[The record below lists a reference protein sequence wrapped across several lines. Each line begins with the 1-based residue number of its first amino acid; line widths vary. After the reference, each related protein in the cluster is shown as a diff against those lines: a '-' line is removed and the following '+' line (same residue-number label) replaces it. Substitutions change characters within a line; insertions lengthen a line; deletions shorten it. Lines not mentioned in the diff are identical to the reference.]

1 MDQPSANLQVG
12 YGTATGEQ
20 ALAVGQQAAR
30 QAVQGIK
37 PESLTAVLV
46 FASVRYDLP
55 ELLRG
60 IQEEVGQAPVLGATT
75 AGEICGGPQRES
87 VVIVALAS
95 PYLAVRVGV
104 GQGVAADWQHAV
116 AQAVKT
122 PEIKPFFD
130 PQDPR
135 IWSELTRQGKHAFG
149 LLFSPGNTRA
159 TDSRSFEILEEL
171 KRLSLGRLP
180 IIGGAAAD
188 DWRLE
193 ANYVLWGRR
202 ACPDSVL
209 VAVFETQL
217 QFGIAMAHG
226 FQPTSRKATVTRSQ
240 DHEVL
245 ELDGKPAANVYAEML
260 GLPRT
265 ALEGK
270 HLTLT
275 TRRPTGILYG
285 YGQYSLNVASFFTP
299 EHGVRFSQPIPEG
312 TMLTSMD
319 ADQSS
324 LLAAG
329 DEVVRKAI
337 LRGGI
342 TDPALVLAF
351 PCALRSRI
359 LEGVEGE
366 EIAAMRKIL
375 PTTPLVGFYSF
386 GEQGMADDGVSR
398 HNNEVIAALVLDRE
412 LSHGARV
419 ALKNARLHQE
429 LEQQSAEIIAANIKL
444 RQEIDERRRAEAALS
459 HNLLELRETAK
470 KLEQSRNML
479 QLVIESIPV
488 RVFWKDKDLRY
499 LGCNS
504 LFARDT
510 GFSRPEEII
519 GRSDMEMG
527 WREQA
532 ETYRRDD
539 LEVMG
544 ARGAKINILEPQTT
558 PAGDCIWL
566 NTSKVPL
573 LRSNGEVFGVLGV
586 YEDITDRKRAGEE
599 IERQREELRGLA
611 TRLAEMEESER
622 QQLARELHDDVCQ
635 SLASLAITLETIKLK
650 ARQEPFERLL
660 ARLSDAAAL
669 VEQTG
674 EITRNI
680 MEGLRPTV
688 LDHYGLMGGLRQL
701 GDQFAQR
708 LGIVFE
714 VQDGEPDSRLG
725 PDLELAL
732 FRIAQEAL
740 NNVAKHA
747 RASQVTV
754 TVGVDNGTV
763 NLTVADNGIGF
774 DLTRA
779 EQSKGRQRWGLM
791 IMTER
796 AMAVGGRCRVES
808 QPGQGTRV
816 VVEVPR

>member
-1 MDQPSANLQVG
+1 MDNPATNLQVG
-12 YGTATGEQ
+12 CGTATGEQ
-20 ALAVGQQAAR
+20 SRAVGKQAAR

-37 PESLTAVLV
+37 KGSLTAVLV

-55 ELLRG
+55 ELLQG
-60 IQEEVGQAPVLGATT
+60 IQEVAGKAPVLGATT

-87 VVIVALAS
+87 VVILALAS
-95 PYLAVRVGV
+95 PHLKVRVGV
-104 GQGVAADWQHAV
+104 GQGVAPDWQQAV
-116 AQAVKT
+116 AQAVNM
-122 PEIKPFFD
+122 PEIKPFFN
-130 PQDPR
+130 PQDPS
-135 IWSELTRQGKHAFG
+135 IWSELTRQGKLAFG

-159 TDSRSFEILEEL
+159 TDSRSFEILEDL
-171 KRLSLGRLP
+171 KHLSLGRLP

-193 ANYVLWGRR
+193 SNYVLWGSQ
-202 ACPDSVL
+202 AYPDSVL

-217 QFGIAMAHG
+217 QFGIAIAHG
-226 FQPTSRKATVTRSQ
+226 FQPTNRKATVTRSQ

-245 ELDGKPAANVYAEML
+245 ELDGKPAANVYSEML
-260 GLPRT
+260 SLPRS

-275 TRRPTGILYG
+275 TKRPTGILYG
-285 YGQYSLNVASFFTP
+285 YGQYSPNVASFFTSAN
-299 EHGVRFSQPIPEG
+299 GVRFSQPIPEG
-312 TMLTSMD
+312 TVLTLID

-342 TDPALVLAF
+342 IDPAMILAF

-359 LEGVEGE
+359 LAGLEGE
-366 EIAAMRKIL
+366 EIASMRKIL

-386 GEQGMADDGVSR
+386 GEQGVADDGVSR

-412 LSHGARV
+412 LCHGARV
-419 ALKNARLHQE
+419 ALENARLHRE
-429 LEQQSAEIIAANIKL
+429 LEQQSVEIAGANTKL
-444 RQEIDERRRAEAALS
+444 RQEIAERRRAEAALS
-459 HNLLELRETAK
+459 HNLLELQETAK

-510 GFSRPEEII
+510 GFSRPEQLL
-519 GRSDMEMG
+519 GKDDFDMG

-532 ETYRRDD
+532 ETYRLDD
-539 LEVMG
+539 LEVMES
-544 ARGAKINILEPQTT
+544 RCAKTNILEPQTT
-558 PAGDCIWL
+558 PTGDTIWL

-573 LRSNGEVFGVLGV
+573 QRSNGEVFGVLGV
-586 YEDITDRKRAGEE
+586 YEDITGRKRAAEE

-635 SLASLAITLETIKLK
+635 NLANLAIALETIKLK
-650 ARQEPFERLL
+650 GRQEPFDHLL
-660 ARLSDAAAL
+660 SRLSDATAL

-688 LDHYGLMGGLRQL
+688 LDHYGLIGGLRQL
-701 GDQFAQR
+701 GKQFSQR

-714 VQDGEPDSRLG
+714 IQDEEPESRLE
-725 PDLELAL
+725 PEVELAL

-747 RASQVTV
+747 RASQVRV
-754 TVGVDNGTV
+754 TVGVNNGTV
-763 NLTVADNGIGF
+763 SLTVADNGIGF
-774 DLTRA
+774 DLTRS
-779 EQSKGRQRWGLM
+779 EQSKGRKRWGLV
-791 IMTER
+791 IMNER
-796 AMAVGGRCRVES
+796 AMAVGGHCRVES
-808 QPGQGTRV
+808 QPGQGTQV